1 MDHHVDMQHITLD
14 VRRSAVR
21 LLAIVLT
28 VAGLAACAASRAT
41 PTVAA
46 PDDQTL
52 RTRVETSLKNTPGV
66 HPSEVAADVSGG
78 VATLTGTVHS
88 QAEVDA
94 AIAAVRRV
102 DGVRDVQSQLRVQ

>member
-1 MDHHVDMQHITLD
+1 MQHITVD
-14 VRRSAVR
+14 ARRSAIR
-21 LLAIVLT
+21 LLTIVLT

-41 PTVAA
+41 PTVAG

-52 RTRVETSLKNTPGV
+52 RTRVQTSLMNASGV
-66 HPSEVAADVSGG
+66 HPNEVAADVAGG

-94 AIAAVRRV
+94 AVAAARRV